1 MKAYPKNLAY
11 KKYHKVDSNFLSLS
25 DQKQFFLIDGRYGI
39 QSLESGK
46 LTFKQIEACRRT
58 LRRGFGKTVKLYIRL
73 FTSRPVTS
81 KSIASRMGKGKG
93 AISHWIAPV
102 RKGQILF
109 EIICNVQGSV
119 DLVLAKAAS
128 KLPVKVRFLA
138 LKY

>member
-11 KKYHKVDSNFLSLS
+11 KKYHKVNKVFLTLT
-25 DQKQFFLIDGRYGI
+25 DQKQFFLMDGRFAI
-39 QSLESGK
+39 QSLEAGK

-109 EIICNVQGSV
+109 EIICNSKSPV
-119 DLVLAKAAS
+119 DLVLDRASS
-128 KLPVKVRFLA
+128 KLPIKVKYLN